1 MTSENSHRTLLDNT
15 KYAHRVHQVLD
26 TLTTLEHRL
35 PDNGIAFSPP
45 KLVLLGS
52 HGSGKS
58 SLIEA
63 ITQIP
68 VPYSIEGERCTKCPM
83 EIRLR
88 RGNEGG
94 QWRCWVSV
102 LRKTST
108 LRGSN
113 ELVPFDSTTKKA
125 DLELLLRRARLA
137 TFNPSSFVSYRLD
150 VEDPPQ
156 PGQEDQISE
165 DIIVVNIT
173 GAAVELTLIDLPG
186 FLVYHPAT
194 LSC

>member
-1 MTSENSHRTLLDNT
+1 MTSENRHRTLLDNT
-15 KYAHRVHQVLD
+15 QYARRVHQVLD
-26 TLTTLEHRL
+26 TLTALEHRL
-35 PDNGIAFSPP
+35 PNDGIAFSPP

-83 EIRLR
+83 EIHLR
-88 RGNEGG
+88 RGNEGC
-94 QWRCWVSV
+94 QWRCSVSV
-102 LRKTST
+102 LLKNSP
-108 LRGSN
+108 LHGPN
-113 ELVPFDSTTKKA
+113 ELVPFDSTTNKA
-125 DLELLLRRARLA
+125 DAELLLLRARLA
-137 TFNPSSFVSYRLD
+137 TFDPSNFVSYRLD

-156 PGQEDQISE
+156 PGQENQISE

-186 FLVYHPAT
+186 FLV
-194 LSC
+194 